1 MTILTMAIMHPR
13 RLLYWQW
20 GKLVGALLLPLAGV
34 GGLLGALALH
44 VAGDFTFQTDLMA
57 TRKAR
62 GCKVAL
68 VLHALV
74 AGGLPGLLL
83 GGLAGGLVGFV
94 AHYAIDST
102 GKFGLGPTLG
112 PIVDQAAH
120 LLVLV
125 ALAILTN

>member
-1 MTILTMAIMHPR
+1 MTILTMAFTRPR
-13 RLLYWQW
+13 QLLYWQW
-20 GKLVGALLLPLAGV
+20 GKLVGALLLPLTGV

-57 TRKAR
+57 RRKAL

-68 VLHALV
+68 ALHALV

-83 GGLAGGLVGFV
+83 GGLLGGLVGFV
-94 AHYAIDST
+94 THYAIDST

-120 LLVLV
+120 VAVLV
-125 ALAILTN
+125 VLGIFV